1 MSTRTPPS
9 IGRLGGPYP
18 VVRGR
23 RMHDLLL
30 AAVTGLIP
38 LGLGLAITLSS
49 PHPNWLLIFGILIGL
64 ALVAALLLSRRY
76 DVTLTLL
83 ALYLGLI
90 DGPVKLESA
99 SKVSSGVRDVL
110 IVAVALGMIMRLV
123 ASKDRLRLPPL
134 TGWVVAFVGIV
145 LVEAL
150 NPYTHGILKVIG
162 GWRQLL
168 EWIPFFFFGYMIMR
182 SNKRFRQLFM
192 LLGAIALLNGVVG
205 AIQAHISTGSLASWG
220 PGYAG
225 LVHGGH
231 EGTGLTARTYKSNGV
246 THARPPALGSDSG
259 FGGGVGVL
267 ALPGLLALLVAGKVR
282 RRWLVVLFALGAV
295 LGIATAAS
303 RTSVVSAIVV
313 LISFGALSL
322 LAGIRVGRA
331 FTVLVTILALAVGVA
346 TVLVGV
352 EGSGIFARQE
362 SLTSSEVH
370 GAGAKERNLAEIPS
384 DIARAPLGVGLGTSG
399 SVGGFGGTSKVEL
412 EGEKVTGGS
421 AYTLLW
427 KEAGGPGLLIWIG
440 LTLSVILLAVTRLRK
455 VRDVELRTY
464 LLGLLVAFIALTV
477 QGLSGPTLAVTIGA
491 FLWFVPGVISYWL
504 AGDGRAEAFGAS
516 APVDRAAPLV
526 PAVSGGAL

>member
-9 IGRLGGPYP
+9 IGRLGGPHP

-23 RMHDLLL
+23 RLHDLLL
-30 AAVTGLIP
+30 AALTGLIP
-38 LGLGLAITLSS
+38 LALGLAITLSS
-49 PHPNWLLIFGILIGL
+49 PRPNWLLIFGILIGL
-64 ALVAALLLSRRY
+64 ALVAGLLLSRRY

-99 SKVSSGVRDVL
+99 SKASSGVRDVL
-110 IVAVALGMIMRLV
+110 IVAIALGMIMRLV
-123 ASKDRLRLPPL
+123 ASKDRVRLPPL
-134 TGWVVAFVGIV
+134 SGWVVAFVGIV

-168 EWIPFFFFGYMIMR
+168 EWVPFFFFGYMVMR

-282 RRWLVVLFALGAV
+282 RRWLVVLFALGAL

-313 LISFGALSL
+313 LISLGPARRNATSL
-322 LAGIRVGRA
+322 RYR
-331 FTVLVTILALAVGVA
+331 
-346 TVLVGV
+346 
-352 EGSGIFARQE
+352 
-362 SLTSSEVH
+362 LTS
-370 GAGAKERNLAEIPS
+370 R
-384 DIARAPLGVGLGTSG
+384 ARRSG
-399 SVGGFGGTSKVEL
+399 SASGHPGR
-412 EGEKVTGGS
+412 S
-421 AYTLLW
+421 AASAVPRRSNW
-427 KEAGGPGLLIWIG
+427 KEK
-440 LTLSVILLAVTRLRK
+440 R
-455 VRDVELRTY
+455 
-464 LLGLLVAFIALTV
+464 
-477 QGLSGPTLAVTIGA
+477 
-491 FLWFVPGVISYWL
+491 
-504 AGDGRAEAFGAS
+504 
-516 APVDRAAPLV
+516 
-526 PAVSGGAL
+526 